1 MIEVLLSCRA
11 SPSDAGP
18 TIDFDLTDSLGQ
30 TPLGL
35 ALWGGL
41 RDVAVKLLHYGAD
54 VDQTDSRGFTLL
66 HQVPVYMPA
75 ALWSKIEK
83 NRQNS
88 HPIIHCPTSEGVS
101 EVSERANE

>member
-54 VDQTDSRGFTLL
+54 VDQIDGRGFTLL
-66 HQVPVYMPA
+66 HQV
-75 ALWSKIEK
+75 L
-83 NRQNS
+83 
-88 HPIIHCPTSEGVS
+88 
-101 EVSERANE
+101 

>member
-54 VDQTDSRGFTLL
+54 VDQIDGRGFTLL
-66 HQVPVYMPA
+66 HQVFCSY
-75 ALWSKIEK
+75 ALEK
-83 NRQNS
+83 KNGGFCWVRVQMNYA
-88 HPIIHCPTSEGVS
+88 TVTF
-101 EVSERANE
+101 